1 MKNLKFILLALVHLV
16 FLVNSAQAHYD
27 PNIGRWLG
35 RDPIMEEGG
44 VNLYGFIENDGVN
57 HIDALGQ
64 VKYEFKHVKKEGLS
78 LNGVGSFGQPGPNTF
93 SLFDAGSRSAVSYT
107 RTIGRKGFLYS
118 GTANCNSITG
128 ANCDSNSGGGIFV
141 YAVPEQGDEGCKWEF
156 SLTAKIVANSELM
169 TTGQGGATVN
179 AQTIDG
185 DVPGGYSQFAHAESW
200 SGSGPSAKIGQGSV
214 KKCLSSGKVL
224 IATVEPSLRVS
235 VIDGVASGLIYIS
248 VDSEKKVGGCK

>member
-27 PNIGRWLG
+27 PNIGRWLS

-44 VNLYGFIENDGVN
+44 VNLYGFIDNDGVN

-118 GTANCNSITG
+118 GTANCNSITD

-141 YAVPEQGDEGCKWEF
+141 YAIPETGDEGCKWKF
-156 SLTAKIVANSELM
+156 DLTVKLVANTELM
-169 TTGQGGATVN
+169 TLGEGIATVN
-179 AQTIDG
+179 AQTIDSN
-185 DVPGGYSQFAHAESW
+185 VPGGYSQFAQAQSI
-200 SGSGPSAKIGQGSV
+200 SGSGPKSKIGQGSV
-214 KKCLSSGKVL
+214 EKCLTSGKVL

-235 VIDGVASGLIYIS
+235 VIGGVASGLIYIS
-248 VDSEKKVGGCK
+248 IDSETRAGGCK